1 MGNVDLY
8 SLWPE
13 HELWTFYS
21 LHIDVSVISLS
32 ISISSISIYLIS
44 NFNTHRY
51 MHILKS
57 SKEFHWYTSLQAN
70 LYQVLFLLLL
80 MSAGI
85 NQFLLRLSAVLYTG
99 DSQRELSKKP
109 YGFNLVTAMISWLPS
124 AYSAVHFSVIELAV
138 LQEKT
143 GKRKQLYA
151 RRQNQEHWLQQM
163 KQFYLWNH
171 KFQVLWK

>member
-1 MGNVDLY
+1 MFLSWVKTQLTPGIMLCGKRRLVQPLARTWIMNLLLFTYRCVCY
-8 SLWPE
+8 
-13 HELWTFYS
+13 
-21 LHIDVSVISLS
+21 ISIYLS

-124 AYSAVHFSVIELAV
+124 AYSAVHFISV
-138 LQEKT
+138 
-143 GKRKQLYA
+143 
-151 RRQNQEHWLQQM
+151 
-163 KQFYLWNH
+163 
-171 KFQVLWK
+171 